1 MNLRLLLVPLLLAA
15 GSASAADL
23 KLEEIKGAPEG
34 LPEAFAS
41 LLEPT
46 GVRVKGD
53 KVICEIWLVKELATK
68 DGFKPTQTVKYPLA
82 SGTLVGAIRMPVAG
96 AEQDFKGQEIPMG
109 TYTLR
114 YGQQPQDGN
123 HLGSSEFSDF
133 VLACALDADKDP
145 KPVDK
150 VQTLFK
156 MSAKAAGTSHPAV
169 FQMRPA
175 GKSVEKPTLRHE
187 NNLWILQINAP
198 ARPKAL
204 PLEIVVQGMSDA
216 A

>member
-1 MNLRLLLVPLLLAA
+1 MNLRLLLVPILLAA

-41 LLEPT
+41 LLAPT

-68 DGFKPTQTVKYPLA
+68 DGFKPTLTVKYPLTP
-82 SGTLVGAIRMPVAG
+82 GTLVGAIRIPIAS
-96 AEQDFKGQEIPMG
+96 AEADYKGQEIPMG

-123 HLGSSEFSDF
+123 HLGTSEFSDF
-133 VLACALDADKDP
+133 VLACSLESDKDP

-156 MSAKAAGTSHPAV
+156 MSAKAAGTSHP
-169 FQMRPA
+169 
-175 GKSVEKPTLRHE
+175 
-187 NNLWILQINAP
+187 
-198 ARPKAL
+198 
-204 PLEIVVQGMSDA
+204 
-216 A
+216 